1 MKILSPNQ
9 YVDLSEQKD
18 VWYQLAVINKWDF
31 DSTPVC
37 SNLVKTSISSE
48 IIHYKLMRCTP
59 IDSKR
64 YKFEPITE
72 LTPEMQAALIADGYA
87 ISIQKS

>member
-9 YVDLSEQKD
+9 HVNLSEQAD
-18 VWYQLAVINKWDF
+18 IWYQLSVINKWDF

-48 IIHYKLMRCTP
+48 VIHYKLMRCAP
-59 IDSKR
+59 INSKR
-64 YKFEPITE
+64 YKWEAITE
-72 LTPEMQAALIADGYA
+72 PTPEMQAALIADGYA
-87 ISIQKS
+87 ISIQKP

>member
-9 YVDLSEQKD
+9 YVNLSEQKNI
-18 VWYQLAVINKWDF
+18 WYQLSVINKWDF

-48 IIHYKLMRCTP
+48 VIHYKLMRCTP
-59 IDSKR
+59 IDKKR
-64 YKFEPITE
+64 YKWEAVTE
-72 LTPEMQAALIADGYA
+72 LTPEMKAALIADGYTT
-87 ISIQKS
+87 SK